1 VTSTTPQQEALVDTP
16 LAEITERVH
25 EAQDAIAATLRSDPD
40 RQWRPRELMDAA
52 RGNLSST
59 DVSIAFWKLVEL
71 GELKV
76 DKQLTVRSVELV

>member
-1 VTSTTPQQEALVDTP
+1 VTSTTPQQEALAETP

-40 RQWRPRELMDAA
+40 RQWRPRELMDTA

-76 DKQLTVRSVELV
+76 DKQLTVRSVDLV